1 MNKIVMHVN
10 SLHFRR
16 AKREIFSDLTFSIEA
31 GQFISLIGPNGTG
44 KSTLL
49 KLLAGIL
56 KVDRGE
62 ILLFNQDIS
71 SLKSR
76 DIAKQITYM
85 PQTTH
90 LETNFTVMQVVEMGR
105 NKNKNRFSNWDPN
118 DASAVQY
125 AMDLTGITHLKD
137 RFVPSLSGGE
147 RQLVYLAKT
156 IAQDTPILLLDEPTS
171 DLDIHHQVIV
181 QNIIKTLVENGKT
194 VIAAIH
200 DINLATRISDKCML
214 LKDGIFIAYDE
225 PNEIIQAN
233 YLEKT
238 FNVKSHIYEEQFSHK
253 KQIIP
258 YEVLK

>member
-1 MNKIVMHVN
+1 MNKVVMHVN

-16 AKREIFSDLTFSIEA
+16 VKREIFSDLTFSIEA

-62 ILLFNQDIS
+62 ISLFNQDIS
-71 SLKSR
+71 LLKPR
-76 DIAKQITYM
+76 EIAKQITYM

-90 LETNFTVMQVVEMGR
+90 LETNFTVMQIVEMGR
-105 NKNKNRFSNWDPN
+105 YPHKSRFSSWNVSDTSLV
-118 DASAVQY
+118 DY

-225 PNEIIQAN
+225 PHEIIHAE

-238 FNVKSHIYEEQFSHK
+238 FTVKSHIYEEQFSHK

>member
-62 ILLFNQDIS
+62 ILLFNQNITM
-71 SLKSR
+71 LKPR
-76 DIAKQITYM
+76 EIAKQITYM

-105 NKNKNRFSNWDPN
+105 YPHKSRFSNWDPK

-181 QNIIKTLVENGKT
+181 QNIIKTLVQSGKT

-214 LKDGIFIAYDE
+214 LKDGVFIAYDE
-225 PNEIIQAN
+225 PNTIIQAE

-238 FNVKSHIYEEQFSHK
+238 FAVKSFIYEEQFTDK